1 MGKGKV
7 RASVGPR
14 LRILGLGCALLIIFL
29 ASTVICS
36 GIFIGLLIGYGFK
49 ETFTDLWI
57 YPVAVIIIENIIF
70 WTGIIMVYLTGKQ
83 IGIKIKILGIIVGMI
98 PVLHLIALGIILK
111 ISLSEYFFEKKK
123 IKLDAKRKDQ
133 QICKTKY
140 PLLMVHGIFFR
151 DFKRFNYWGRVPA
164 ELIKNG
170 ATIYYGNHE
179 SAETVEKSAMKLV
192 DRIREIVEKENCGK
206 LNIIA
211 HSKGGLDMK
220 YAIAHTDIA
229 KYVASVTTINT
240 PHRGCEF
247 AEYILNKA
255 PEKAKNAVAVAYNKA
270 LKAVGDKSPDF
281 LEAVGDLTATRC
293 KAISDDADQFDYKA
307 HGIYTQSFGS
317 GMRHAV
323 NGAFPLNM
331 SYHLVKYF
339 DGPNDGLVGE
349 PSFRWGENY
358 KFLTCRGR
366 RGISHG
372 DMIDLN
378 RENLAGFDV
387 REFYVQLVSDL
398 KDRGL

>member
-123 IKLDAKRKDQ
+123 IKLDTKRKDQ

-220 YAIAHTDIA
+220 Y
-229 KYVASVTTINT
+229 
-240 PHRGCEF
+240 
-247 AEYILNKA
+247 
-255 PEKAKNAVAVAYNKA
+255 
-270 LKAVGDKSPDF
+270 
-281 LEAVGDLTATRC
+281 
-293 KAISDDADQFDYKA
+293 
-307 HGIYTQSFGS
+307 
-317 GMRHAV
+317 
-323 NGAFPLNM
+323 
-331 SYHLVKYF
+331 
-339 DGPNDGLVGE
+339 
-349 PSFRWGENY
+349 
-358 KFLTCRGR
+358 
-366 RGISHG
+366 
-372 DMIDLN
+372 
-378 RENLAGFDV
+378 
-387 REFYVQLVSDL
+387 
-398 KDRGL
+398 